1 MKQLFIFI
9 LVLQTLSS
17 LQAQPMG
24 RKNFDGGWKFRLGDV
39 NKAQEPG
46 FADQEWRSLDLPHDW
61 SIEGEFSPTNP
72 STNSGGSLP
81 GGIGWYRKSFIMT
94 NYTKGEN
101 LFIEFD
107 GVYMNSS
114 VWINGHY
121 LGNRP
126 YGYATFQYDL
136 TPYLQS
142 GTNVIAV
149 KVDNSKQPNSR
160 WYSGSGIY
168 RHVWLISS
176 PAIHIAQWGTC
187 TTTPKVSEQEAEV
200 QSTAKVYNG
209 TGAVASV
216 DVVVN
221 IFDNTGKTVATQKQ
235 VQSLKP
241 GMAGEV
247 ALHLTV
253 SSPQLWDVSHPYLY
267 KMVTEVYQDGVL
279 QDSYTNN
286 LGIRYIRFDSDK
298 GFFLNGKPLKILG
311 VCDHHDLGCLG
322 SALNDRALERQL
334 EILKAMGCNAIRTS
348 HNPPAPELLDLCD
361 KMGFLV
367 MDEAFDCW
375 YKGKNKYDFHLWFK
389 EWHERELSDLVQRDR
404 NHPSVILWSIGNEIP
419 EQFGVRG
426 GRIARELV
434 GIVKKYDKTR
444 PTTSALS
451 SITLADMNGFAAA
464 LDVAGIN
471 YSIKEYDKQKQ
482 KYPHRAYIGSETTS
496 AVASRGVYH
505 MPAAINRLKS
515 PDMQCSAYDNCYVPW
530 GASAEEAWREVKKR
544 DFMSGLFV
552 WTGFDYIGEP
562 TPYNY
567 PAVSS
572 YFGIID
578 LCGFPKDPYYL
589 YQSQWTEQPV
599 LHLLPHWNWKSS
611 DTIDVLA
618 FTNCDEVKLYL
629 NDQPLGSSNFNGT
642 DKMHLS
648 WKVMYKPGVLRAEG
662 FRNGKIVKRDSVQTA
677 GPPARIILIPDRKTI
692 RSDGSDLSYVTV
704 KVTDSRGVLVPDA
717 EQLIHFDVSGEGKIT
732 GVDNGNS
739 ISLEPHK
746 SNQRK
751 AFHGMCLAVL
761 QSTGKKGDIKITAT
775 CPGLPNAETVIKA
788 E

>member
-1 MKQLFIFI
+1 MKHFFFPLLT
-9 LVLQTLSS
+9 LVTLNI
-17 LQAQPMG
+17 LQAQPIG
-24 RKNFDGGWKFRLGDV
+24 KRNFDGGWKFHLGDV
-39 NKAQEPG
+39 EKAEDP
-46 FADQEWRSLDLPHDW
+46 AYPDQTWRNLDLPHDW
-61 SIEGEFSPTNP
+61 SIEGDFSPTNP
-72 STNSGGSLP
+72 ATNSGGSLP

-107 GVYMNSS
+107 GVYMNST
-114 VWINGHY
+114 VWINGHL

-136 TPYLQS
+136 TPFIQA
-142 GTNVIAV
+142 GANIIAV
-149 KVDNSKQPNSR
+149 KADNSKQPNSR

-168 RHVWLISS
+168 RHVWLIAS
-176 PAIHIAQWGTC
+176 PQIHIAQYGVHI
-187 TTTPKVSEQEAEV
+187 TTPKVSAQEAEV
-200 QSTAKVYNG
+200 ECTTAIYNG
-209 TGAVASV
+209 SGAPGPVEVLVSIT
-216 DVVVN
+216 DSS
-221 IFDNTGKTVATQKQ
+221 GKKVATQKQ
-235 VQSLKP
+235 TQSLKP
-241 GMAGEV
+241 GDNTGV
-247 ALHLTV
+247 AQHLKI

-267 KMVTEVYQDGVL
+267 KVLTEVYKDGVL

-286 LGIRYIRFDSDK
+286 LGIRSFRFDSDK

-322 SALNDRALERQL
+322 AALNDRALERQL
-334 EILKAMGCNAIRTS
+334 QILKTMGCNAIRTS

-375 YKGKNKYDFHLWFK
+375 YKGKTKYDFHLWFK
-389 EWHERELSDLVQRDR
+389 EWHERELREMVLRDR
-404 NHPSVILWSIGNEIP
+404 NHPSIILWSIGNEIP
-419 EQFGVRG
+419 EQFGLRG
-426 GRIARELV
+426 GKIARELV
-434 GIVKKYDKTR
+434 GIVKKYDRTR

-451 SITLADMNGFAAA
+451 SIVLADLNGFAKA

-471 YSIKEYDKQKQ
+471 YSIKQYDKQKK
-482 KYPHRAYIGSETTS
+482 KYPHRMYIGSETTS

-505 MPAAINRLKS
+505 MPANVNRLKS
-515 PDMQCSAYDNCYVPW
+515 DDMQCSSYDNCYVPW
-530 GASAEEAWREVKKR
+530 GASAETAWREVKKR

-599 LHLLPHWNWKSS
+599 LHLLPHWNWTGMDSV
-611 DTIDVLA
+611 DVLA
-618 FTNCDEVKLYL
+618 FSNCDEVKLYL
-629 NDQPLGSSNFNGT
+629 NNQLIGSRSFTGPDQ
-642 DKMHLS
+642 MHLS
-648 WKVMYKPGVLRAEG
+648 WKVNYQPGVLRAEG
-662 FRNGKIVKRDSVQTA
+662 FKNGKVVKADSVQTA
-677 GPPARIILIPDRKTI
+677 GPAARIELIPDRKVI
-692 RSDGSDLSYVTV
+692 RADGADISFVTV
-704 KVTDSRGVLVPDA
+704 KVTDAKGILVPDA
-717 EQLIHFDVSGEGKIT
+717 EQLIHFETSGEGKIE

-746 SNQRK
+746 ADHRK
-751 AFHGMCLAVL
+751 AFHGMCLAII
-761 QSTGKKGDIKITAT
+761 QSTGGKGNIKLTASAS
-775 CPGLPNAETVIKA
+775 GLTNAEIIVKA